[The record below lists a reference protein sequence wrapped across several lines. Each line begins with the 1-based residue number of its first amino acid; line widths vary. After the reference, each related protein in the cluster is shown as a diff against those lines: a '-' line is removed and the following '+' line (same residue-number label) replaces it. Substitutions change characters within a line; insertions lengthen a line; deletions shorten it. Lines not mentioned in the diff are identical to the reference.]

1 MLKRIQEA
9 RKTESG
15 FTLIEL
21 LMVIV
26 ILGVLAGI
34 VVFAV
39 SGIQDRGKV
48 AACKSDVQTLS
59 VAQEAHFAKNS
70 SYASS
75 MTVLMQQGFLRS
87 DAPLA
92 SGVTLGA
99 GGAVNPGPDC
109 D

>member
-39 SGIQDRGKV
+39 NGITDRGTV
-48 AACKSDVQTLS
+48 AACQSTKKTIQI
-59 VAQEAHFAKNS
+59 AQEAHFAAKTAYAADIDALVNANFLHEAPPADAGFSTS
-70 SYASS
+70 SS
-75 MTVLMQQGFLRS
+75 
-87 DAPLA
+87 
-92 SGVTLGA
+92 
-99 GGAVNPGPDC
+99 GAVGATKCP
-109 D
+109 